1 MPQYDIIQ
9 WQNRNHEV
17 RYLIIHEKL
26 TRPITEVNYLR
37 AENVQRYRVIIRYFY
52 EEHEKINYWL
62 HKEDV
67 YAKLIE
73 TGLFPDYT
81 PESCQSD
88 LDQLSAWKNLTAM
101 QDTTKV
107 NSLEEFKNRKYR
119 YQLGDYTVEIERM
132 TLRLENLEIEG
143 ASLEPTLLERI
154 HANILKIEEIVHQ
167 ESDYVSSWWND
178 LNNDFIRLNRNYQD
192 YIRTLNSAKAEEMM
206 KTSEF
211 LIFKDKIIQYLR
223 NFVKG
228 LQEQALVLEQYIKNI
243 DQQLLQDI
251 FEIVTEYECS
261 VPRIDR
267 TLNKHE
273 VYENCVGRWNSIFNW
288 FVGGERES
296 EVNRMSDITNDIIRR
311 ITRYAQQIGEMHNL
325 GANRK
330 EEYRH
335 LAHIFSMCESI
346 NEAHI
351 LSAMVF
357 GVDSPL
363 HLKNLR
369 TRDTD
374 SIDSGVYQENVTY
387 YDLEPRTR
395 IARVKSTRKPAV
407 DYNLEIQ
414 TQKMEQLNKIARDRK
429 LLESYIVDNTID
441 FAHLPKI
448 SAYARKIL
456 LTWLSRALA
465 NKDLRARCEWGRY
478 YHVNKENKNICK
490 LECEDGDFYMPSFKI
505 QFEEDI

>member
-1 MPQYDIIQ
+1 MII
-9 WQNRNHEV
+9 ND
-17 RYLIIHEKL
+17 KL
-26 TRPITEVNYLR
+26 TKPITEVNYLR
-37 AENVQRYRVIIRYFY
+37 AENVERYRIIIRYFY
-52 EEHEKINYWL
+52 QEHEKIHYWL

-67 YAKLIE
+67 YAKLCE
-73 TGLFPDYT
+73 TGLFPNYT
-81 PESCQSD
+81 LEQCQSD
-88 LDQLSAWKNLTAM
+88 LNQLSEWKNLTAI
-101 QDTTKV
+101 QDTAKV

-154 HANILKIEEIVHQ
+154 HNHILKIDQIVCLKNEQ
-167 ESDYVSSWWND
+167 ISSWWND

-228 LQEQALVLEQYIKNI
+228 LQEQALILEAYIKNI
-243 DQQLLQDI
+243 DNQTLESI
-251 FEIVTEYECS
+251 FQSITEYECS
-261 VPRIDR
+261 IPRIDR
-267 TLNKHE
+267 SLNQQE
-273 VYENCVGRWNSIFNW
+273 IYENCIGRWNSIYNW
-288 FVGGERES
+288 FVSDERES

-335 LAHIFSMCESI
+335 LADIFGMCESM
-346 NEAHI
+346 NEAHV
-351 LSAMVF
+351 LSATVF
-357 GVDSPL
+357 GVDAPL

-369 TRDTD
+369 ARDTD
-374 SIDSGVYQENVTY
+374 SIDSGVFQETETY

-395 IARVKSTRKPAV
+395 IARIKTNRKPAT
-407 DYNLEIQ
+407 DYNLEKEAQ
-414 TQKMEQLNKIARDRK
+414 RLEQLTKAENDRK
-429 LLESYIVDNTID
+429 LLESYVIHNTID
-441 FAHLPKI
+441 FAKLPKI

-478 YHVNKENKNICK
+478 YTVNKQNMNMCK

-505 QFEEDI
+505 QFEEEAS